1 MKLFILIL
9 ILSLLELIV
18 SFTGSLVASRSFQRK
33 SFIKAAFTT
42 HYEELSVPTGR
53 SITLKD
59 ITNDVAEI
67 VRKTGVKEG
76 VVTVLSKHSTVGITI
91 QEFEPRFVDDARQF
105 LIKLAPPYY
114 PWLHNDI
121 DFRVG
126 PPDWP
131 GGDEAWRNFRAGEPP
146 NAHSHLIAMTVGTTE
161 SIPIHNSLMAIGK
174 YQNVIVVSATNH
186 VKQARSYPLIAVCSH
201 TTDYP

>member
-1 MKLFILIL
+1 MKVFIWVL
-9 ILSLLELIV
+9 LSCLLEGLVV
-18 SFTGSLVASRSFQRK
+18 SFSGSQTASRSFVRR
-33 SFIKAAFTT
+33 SFLKAAFST
-42 HYEELSVPTGR
+42 HFEELSIQTGR

-59 ITNDVAEI
+59 ITQEVAE
-67 VRKTGVKEG
+67 VVKKTGIKEG

-105 LIKLAPPYY
+105 LLKLAPPYY

-121 DFRVG
+121 DYRVG

-174 YQNVIVVSATNH
+174 YQNVIVVRAID
-186 VKQARSYPLIAVCSH
+186 AAAAAVS
-201 TTDYP
+201 

>member
-1 MKLFILIL
+1 MLLIC
-9 ILSLLELIV
+9 IFV
-18 SFTGSLVASRSFQRK
+18 SHAVGFTGSLAASRLFARK
-33 SFIKAAFTT
+33 SFLKAAFCT
-42 HYEELSVPTGR
+42 HYEELSVQTGR
-53 SITLKD
+53 GITLKD
-59 ITNDVAEI
+59 ITQEVAE
-67 VRKTGVKEG
+67 VVKKTGIKEG
-76 VVTVLSKHSTVGITI
+76 VVTVLSKHSTVGVTI

-105 LIKLAPPYY
+105 LLKLAPPYY

-121 DFRVG
+121 DYRVG

-174 YQNVIVVSATNH
+174 YQNVIVVSF
-186 VKQARSYPLIAVCSH
+186 
-201 TTDYP
+201 